1 MAQRLN
7 SRRLTTLL
15 VMACGLAAPLAVW
28 AASPSHSEPTPAP
41 ASQPAAKPSAPAS
54 KGTKDNAA
62 PARTTTTLTT
72 TGPDAKSTPKAAGSK
87 PASTP
92 NAHGDEKPAAK
103 ENAADTGDA
112 KDSKDAKMGKDA
124 KEPKD
129 AKDAKPNAKPSKD
142 AKPAAAAEF
151 ESPQNVDEIL
161 NMLSEGNQRWV
172 DGAATAPN
180 TSPERRSDVAD
191 TGQKP
196 FVTVVTCADSR
207 LPVERIFDR
216 GIGDVFVVRV
226 AGNVMGTSETGTVE
240 YGVGHLKIPL
250 LVVMGH
256 SKCGAV
262 QAAVTNAEVH
272 GSVRALVKQIQ
283 PAVERVKRNNPNADA
298 KELMT
303 LAIRENVWQSVFDLM
318 KNSPEVR
325 SLVAQ
330 GKLKVVGAVCD
341 INSGK
346 VQWLGEHPWQS
357 ELLDALAMRQGGA
370 ADEHAKATAPASP
383 SKEHDANA
391 MKPDTTPAAAAG
403 HASGEH

>member
-1 MAQRLN
+1 MTQRLN
-7 SRRLTTLL
+7 SRRLTTLMVL
-15 VMACGLAAPLAVW
+15 ACGLAAPLAVW
-28 AASPSHSEPTPAP
+28 ANSPAHSEPHAAP
-41 ASQPAAKPSAPAS
+41 ASPPAAKPTAPAS
-54 KGTKDNAA
+54 KGTKENAA
-62 PARTTTTLTT
+62 PARGTTTLTT
-72 TGPDAKSTPKAAGSK
+72 TGQDAKSAPKAGATK
-87 PASTP
+87 PSHTP
-92 NAHGDEKPAAK
+92 NAHGDEKPNTK
-103 ENAADTGDA
+103 DNAADAGE
-112 KDSKDAKMGKDA
+112 SKDTKAVKDA

-129 AKDAKPNAKPSKD
+129 AKDAKPGAKGSKD
-142 AKPAAAAEF
+142 TKPVAAEF
-151 ESPQNVDEIL
+151 ESPQNVEEIL

-172 DGAATAPN
+172 DGAAIAPN

-191 TGQKP
+191 AGQKP

-240 YGVGHLKIPL
+240 YGVGHLKTPL

-283 PAVERVKRNNPNADA
+283 PAVDRVKRNNPNADA
-298 KELMT
+298 KELIT

-357 ELLDALAMRQGGA
+357 ELLDALAMRQGGG
-370 ADEHAKATAPASP
+370 ADEHAKATAPAAA

-391 MKPDTTPAAAAG
+391 MKPDSTPAAAG

>member
-1 MAQRLN
+1 MAQRMN

-28 AASPSHSEPTPAP
+28 ATSPAPSEPAP
-41 ASQPAAKPSAPAS
+41 APAAQPATKPAAPAS
-54 KGTKDNAA
+54 KGAKDNAA
-62 PARTTTTLTT
+62 PARGTTTLTS
-72 TGPDAKSTPKAAGSK
+72 TGQDVKSTPKAGGTK
-87 PASTP
+87 PAHMPS
-92 NAHGDEKPAAK
+92 ASGDEKTGAK
-103 ENAADTGDA
+103 DHAADTGE
-112 KDSKDAKMGKDA
+112 SKDAKAGKDG
-124 KEPKD
+124 KEPKQD
-129 AKDAKPNAKPSKD
+129 AKDAKPGAKGSKES
-142 AKPAAAAEF
+142 KPPAAAEF
-151 ESPQNVDEIL
+151 ESPQNIDEIL
-161 NMLSEGNQRWV
+161 TMLSEGNQRWV

-196 FVTVVTCADSR
+196 FVTIVTCADSR
-207 LPVERIFDR
+207 LPAERIFDR
-216 GIGDVFVVRV
+216 GVGDLFVVRV

-240 YGVGHLKIPL
+240 YGVGHLKTPL
-250 LVVMGH
+250 LVIMGH

-283 PAVERVKRNNPNADA
+283 PAVDRVKRNNPNADA

-330 GKLKVVGAVCD
+330 GKLKVVGAVYD

-357 ELLDALAMRQGGA
+357 ELLDALAMRQNTG
-370 ADEHAKATAPASP
+370 ADEHAKVAVPASTP
-383 SKEHDANA
+383 NEHDAA
-391 MKPDTTPAAAAG
+391 TAKPDNQPAAAG

>member
-7 SRRLTTLL
+7 SRRLTTLM
-15 VMACGLAAPLAVW
+15 VVACGLTAPLAVW
-28 AASPSHSEPTPAP
+28 ATSPAHSEPAPAP
-41 ASQPAAKPSAPAS
+41 AAQPAAKPSAPAS

-72 TGPDAKSTPKAAGSK
+72 TGQDAKSAPKGAGSK
-87 PASTP
+87 PTSTP

-103 ENAADTGDA
+103 DNPTDTGDT
-112 KDSKDAKMGKDA
+112 KDTKDAKTG
-124 KEPKD
+124 KD

-151 ESPQNVDEIL
+151 ESPQNIEEIL
-161 NMLSEGNQRWV
+161 TMLSEGNQRWV
-172 DGAATAPN
+172 DGAAIAPN

-216 GIGDVFVVRV
+216 GIGDLFVVRV

-240 YGVGHLKIPL
+240 YGVGHLKTPL

-357 ELLDALAMRQGGA
+357 ELLDALAMRQGAG
-370 ADEHAKATAPASP
+370 ADEHAKATAPAAA
-383 SKEHDANA
+383 SKEHDTNA
-391 MKPDTTPAAAAG
+391 TKPDTQPAAG

>member
-7 SRRLTTLL
+7 SRRLATLM
-15 VMACGLAAPLAVW
+15 VIACGLSAPLAVW
-28 AASPSHSEPTPAP
+28 AASPAHSEPTPAP
-41 ASQPAAKPSAPAS
+41 SAKPAAPAS
-54 KGTKDNAA
+54 KGTKENAA
-62 PARTTTTLTT
+62 PSRGTTTLTT
-72 TGPDAKSTPKAAGSK
+72 TGSESKSASKSSGSK
-87 PASTP
+87 SAP
-92 NAHGDEKPAAK
+92 NANASGDEKASAK
-103 ENAADTGDA
+103 DGTNDQADA
-112 KDSKDAKMGKDA
+112 KDAKANKDT
-124 KEPKD
+124 KESKD
-129 AKDAKPNAKPSKD
+129 AKDAKPGAKTSKE
-142 AKPAAAAEF
+142 AKPAPAAEF
-151 ESPQNVDEIL
+151 ESPQNIDEIIT
-161 NMLSEGNQRWV
+161 MLTEGNQRWV

-191 TGQKP
+191 AGQKP

-240 YGVGHLKIPL
+240 YGVGHLKTPL

-283 PAVERVKRNNPNADA
+283 PAVDRVKRNNPNADA

-325 SLVAQ
+325 SMVAQ

-357 ELLDALAMRQGGA
+357 ELLDALAMRQNIG
-370 ADEHAKATAPASP
+370 ADEHAKATVPAAA

-391 MKPDTTPAAAAG
+391 MKPDTTPAAAG

>member
-1 MAQRLN
+1 MSQRLN
-7 SRRLTTLL
+7 SRKLTAML

-28 AASPSHSEPTPAP
+28 AISPAHGEPASTPTAQPTPK
-41 ASQPAAKPSAPAS
+41 PAAASA
-54 KGTKDNAA
+54 KGGKDAA

-72 TGPDAKSTPKAAGSK
+72 TGQEAKTTPKASGSK
-87 PASTP
+87 SAPSTGTIAE
-92 NAHGDEKPAAK
+92 NRPAAK
-103 ENAADTGDA
+103 DNPTDGAEGKDA
-112 KDSKDAKMGKDA
+112 KDAKRASDAKES

-129 AKDAKPNAKPSKD
+129 AKPG
-142 AKPAAAAEF
+142 AKPAKETKPPAAAEF
-151 ESPQNVDEIL
+151 ESPQNVDEIMT
-161 NMLSEGNQRWV
+161 MLSEGNQRWV

-196 FVTVVTCADSR
+196 FVTIVTCADSR
-207 LPVERIFDR
+207 LPAERIFDR
-216 GIGDVFVVRV
+216 GIGDLFVVRV

-240 YGVGHLKIPL
+240 YGVGHLKTPL

-325 SLVAQ
+325 TLVAQ
-330 GKLKVVGAVCD
+330 GKLKVVGAVYD

-357 ELLDALAMRQGGA
+357 ELLDALAMRQNTG
-370 ADEHAKATAPASP
+370 ADEHAKAAVPPSTA
-383 SKEHDANA
+383 KEHDAA
-391 MKPDTTPAAAAG
+391 TAKPDNQPAAAG